1 MEFKLDCKEIKNNLE
16 KLPNRFNAA
25 LLIYG
30 TTAAQMMQSEAQR
43 NRPWTDRT
51 SRARLGLTGSSELAP
66 DELRIVLSHT
76 VDYGVWLELAHE
88 KKYAIVE
95 PTIRLNATQ
104 VVSGLNNF
112 LDKVNMR

>member
-1 MEFKLDCKEIKNNLE
+1 MEFKLDCTEIEKNLNI
-16 KLPNRFNAA
+16 LPNRFNAA
-25 LLIYG
+25 LSMYG
-30 TTAAQMMQSEAQR
+30 VTAAQKLQSTAQH

-51 SRARLGLTGSSELAP
+51 SRARLGLTGSSELTS

-76 VDYGVWLELAHE
+76 VDYGIWLELAHE

-95 PTIRLNATQ
+95 PTIRLNSIE

-112 LDKVNMR
+112 LDKIKT